1 MFRGNDMK
9 ARSLRIA
16 ALIFGMALVTSV
28 LFQNCAP
35 VSFKPEEAASALAA
49 KGDEESAPA
58 VCDDG
63 QVSGAIKWEVVNGQN
78 IEEPGKCD
86 FGGTLTMV
94 YEKQQKLLCDGG
106 KYVGSN
112 EFQKGKLLGQ
122 KGACN
127 CADGVNSGM
136 SVWKNVDGQTISENQ
151 ACPANGTLTLTYEK
165 QQKYTCDNGK
175 LVSSEDF
182 QKGKLLS
189 QAGACKCADGSAEGS
204 TSIKLVPN
212 ATITEQGVCPYGGNL
227 QYIYEKQQSYICQNS
242 QSVAQDMFSKGK
254 LLQTT
259 GACNCAGDIVSGG
272 TKYVTLSGQTVSEA
286 ASCKYGGN
294 LANIYEKQEKNLCTN
309 GAFSSTGEYQKGAF
323 LRQDG
328 SCNPPPVLTE
338 SFMISATTTMKPL
351 DMVWVIDNSGSMS
364 EEAANVRANLT
375 AFINALDKSSDMK
388 FLLVSKA
395 GTSGTNVSLPS
406 GLDANRFMQA
416 NKLIGSNDGPS
427 QLLSQLNF
435 YISSGV
441 PFFRADSKKIIVF
454 VTDDNSSMTAAN
466 FTTNLSKVGVG
477 TGQGAVFS
485 FIGLGSTVSKCQAA
499 TGAVYQ
505 TLASQSGAKVFN
517 ICETDWSKYFTDL
530 KTDVLTKLGRSFTL
544 KDTTAMKIV
553 KVEVDGVAIDASKY
567 SFSSGVLMLAD
578 DVVMTETS
586 SVKVMYT
593 QE

>member
-1 MFRGNDMK
+1 MK

-16 ALIFGMALVTSV
+16 TLIFGMALFTSV

-35 VSFKPEEAASALAA
+35 VSFKPEEAANALAA
-49 KGDEESAPA
+49 KGDEESQTPA

-63 QVSGAIKWEVVNGQN
+63 QVSGSIKWEVVNGQN

-86 FGGTLTMV
+86 FGGNLTMV

-127 CADGVNSGM
+127 CADGVNNGM

-175 LVSSEDF
+175 LVSSEDY

-189 QAGACKCADGSAEGS
+189 QAGACKCADGSAEGAS
-204 TSIKLVPN
+204 SMKLVPN
-212 ATITEQGVCPYGGNL
+212 ATIVEQGLCPNGGNL
-227 QYIYEKQQSYICQNS
+227 QYVYEKQQTYICTNS
-242 QSVAQDMFSKGK
+242 QSVAQNMFSKGK

-259 GACNCAGDIVSGG
+259 GACNCSDGVVSGG
-272 TKYVTLSGQTVSEA
+272 FKFVSLAGQTISEA
-286 ASCKYGGN
+286 ATCKYGGN
-294 LANIYEKQEKNLCTN
+294 LANVYEKQEKNLCTN

-323 LRQDG
+323 VRQDG

-338 SFMISATTTMKPL
+338 SFSISATKTMKPL
-351 DMVWVIDNSGSMS
+351 DMVWVVDNSGSMN
-364 EEAANVRANLT
+364 EEAANVRVNLT

-388 FLLVSKA
+388 FMLLSKQGTT
-395 GTSGTNVSLPS
+395 GTSVALPS
-406 GLDANRFMQA
+406 GLDATRFVQY
-416 NKLIGSNDGPS
+416 NKSIGSTDGPA
-427 QLLSQLNF
+427 QLISQLNF
-435 YISSGV
+435 NISSGI

-454 VTDDNSSMTAAN
+454 VTDDNSAMTAAD
-466 FTTNLSKVGVG
+466 FTANLAKAGVAS
-477 TGQGAVFS
+477 GQAAIFS
-485 FIGLGSTVSKCQAA
+485 FIGLGSTVSKCQAK
-499 TGAVYQ
+499 TGVVYQ
-505 TLASQSGAKVFN
+505 TLATQTGSQVYN
-517 ICETDWSKYFTDL
+517 ICDLDWSKHFADL
-530 KTDVLTKLGRSFTL
+530 KTDVLTKLGRSFTM
-544 KDTTAMKIV
+544 KDTMVAKIV

-567 SFSSGVLMLAD
+567 SLSNGVLLLAD
-578 DVVMTETS
+578 DVTMTETS
-586 SVKVMYT
+586 SVKVSYT